1 MDGWPRTIC
10 PSVGVPTAHLRSVV
24 LLYGTLLT
32 MGSSSSL
39 ARGLYTD
46 LEAGV
51 RLASTHEV
59 SMHVVAIYI
68 FPRDRVTCPNKV
80 CML

>member
-1 MDGWPRTIC
+1 
-10 PSVGVPTAHLRSVV
+10 
-24 LLYGTLLT
+24 

-59 SMHVVAIYI
+59 SMHVVAIYVKELDNFQI
-68 FPRDRVTCPNKV
+68 KSIIKSRI
-80 CML
+80 